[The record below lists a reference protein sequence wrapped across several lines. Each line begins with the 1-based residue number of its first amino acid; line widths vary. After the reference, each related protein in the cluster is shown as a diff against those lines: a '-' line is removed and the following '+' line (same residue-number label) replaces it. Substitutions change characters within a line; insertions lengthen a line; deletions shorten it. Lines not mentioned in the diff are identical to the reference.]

1 MARAKRTNRLVE
13 DVAAVYFR
21 ATVVCTA
28 HYVE

>member
-1 MARAKRTNRLVE
+1 MAKAKRTNQLVE

-28 HYVE
+28 HHVE